1 MWFALLVAMDQ
12 HAIRVLKA
20 APLLLMGA
28 YTSYLLYGRAG
39 EPVDAFG
46 NHCQTQGP
54 LYSFRFGV
62 PVVDDF
68 LCVVVQSFRQ
78 GLSTAEGTW
87 ITGYLITTLVS
98 VYGFLAV
105 EGSRANAGWFL
116 SLTPLHALLFMLI
129 GISVVVPAIWLPSYI
144 LYNAGDRTPG
154 EIWRKKVSMVRI
166 GAIALSLILLK
177 LGALAIFFPYSDQ
190 GKEIAILLFQ
200 LAPIV
205 LACLWLPVFSTEGV
219 SQTAGHKRVKAMHLM
234 QAEAGLI
241 WHLIGILFII
251 RDPEIPWKVFKLLY
265 SWSNTEFQAYFL
277 LVDVSVLFL
286 GFMYVIV
293 LEDGANTASLVAL
306 GSLLMGPAC
315 ALSTY
320 FAYREHEI
328 LDAVTV
334 QDCSKKF

>member
-1 MWFALLVAMDQ
+1 MDQ

-20 APLLLMGA
+20 APLLLAGA

-39 EPVDAFG
+39 EPVEAFG
-46 NHCQTQGP
+46 NHCQMPGP
-54 LYSFRFGV
+54 LYSWRFGV
-62 PVVDDF
+62 PAVDDF

-98 VYGFLAV
+98 AYAFLAV
-105 EGSRANAGWFL
+105 EGSRQKAGWFL
-116 SLTPLHALLFMLI
+116 SLIPLHALLFMLV

-144 LYNAGDRTPG
+144 LYNAGDRTPR

-177 LGALAIFFPYSDQ
+177 LSAIAIFFPFSEK
-190 GKEIAILLFQ
+190 GKEISILLFQ
-200 LAPIV
+200 IAPIA
-205 LACLWLPVFSTEGV
+205 LACLWMLLSPASEGV
-219 SQTAGHKRVKAMHLM
+219 SQMRGHRRVKAMHLL

-241 WHLIGILFII
+241 WHLIGVLYII
-251 RDPEIPWKVFKLLY
+251 RDPEIPWRVFKLLH
-265 SWSNTEFQAYFL
+265 SWSNTEFQAFFL

-293 LEDGANTASLVAL
+293 LEDGTDIASLVAL
-306 GSLLMGPAC
+306 GSVLLGPAS
-315 ALSTY
+315 ALSAY
-320 FAYREHEI
+320 FAYREDKI
-328 LDAVTV
+328 LQAVIV
-334 QDCSKKF
+334 QERSKDF